1 MDLNIIAFVTG
12 TVCGML
18 FELML
23 YIIIKNVGGE
33 K

>member
-1 MDLNIIAFVTG
+1 MSTDIIAFTVG
-12 TVCGML
+12 SVCGML

-33 K
+33 Q

>member
-1 MDLNIIAFVTG
+1 MDLNIIAFVVG

-23 YIIIKNVGGE
+23 YIIITNIWRE
-33 K
+33 L